1 MAKKNRILKA
11 VAETTAVGA
20 GSMIGMSVI
29 GNLGGISG
37 IPAGT
42 GKDITTSAGLGFG
55 MLGSA
60 QMLKN
65 TGTLFG
71 AFDIGGKKHHKRRR

>member
-42 GKDITTSAGLGFG
+42 SKDITTSAGLGFG
-55 MLGSA
+55 MLGTA
-60 QMLKN
+60 QLLKN
-65 TGTLFG
+65 TGG
-71 AFDIGGKKHHKRRR
+71 IFDEMKLKRRKHHLY